1 MTDGPT
7 AVIAFGRCDH
17 GDDAAGLMVADIL
30 EQHRS
35 GELTIVRAP
44 TARDEVHDVLQVHDT
59 VYAIDTMRT
68 GGTPGAVRRI
78 DPEGDQLPASY
89 PRGGEHV
96 SLVDVIESTV
106 SGRNELVV
114 VLFAIEGRW
123 FTPQAGVSPEVAAA
137 VHDLADSVLAALAGE
152 GAPGEDRTLQGVAS

>member
-7 AVIAFGRCDH
+7 AIIAFGRCDH

-30 EQHRS
+30 EQHRP

-89 PRGGEHV
+89 PSGGEQV
-96 SLVDVIESTV
+96 SLVDVVEAAVT
-106 SGRNELVV
+106 GRNELVV
-114 VLFAIEGRW
+114 VVFAIEGRW

-152 GAPGEDRTLQGVAS
+152 RGRARTGTSQGVAS